1 MVKKIGILDAQN
13 IVVTLK
19 SWATGIIAGV
29 ILIIP
34 IMISKV
40 LIMRQMYGIGMII
53 LLLSLLANLWVWGYL
68 SRKLWR
74 WN

>member
-1 MVKKIGILDAQN
+1 
-13 IVVTLK
+13 
-19 SWATGIIAGV
+19 V